1 LLNSEKLA
9 KEINANKAINN
20 DEKNRYI
27 ELKNSIENGILQNVI
42 KKYEKKINDLFQNY
56 WVWDK

>member
-1 LLNSEKLA
+1 LNSEKLA

-27 ELKNSIENGILQNVI
+27 ELKNSIENGVLQNVI

>member
-1 LLNSEKLA
+1 MLNSEKLA